1 MAPPNTPI
9 IRMPEALEVYCCNPL
24 IAKVNM
30 QPHITEWHSP
40 TDTNIHQLL
49 VRIATNISIVAI
61 MVVTV
66 SNMRGETLLKKL
78 NISLPTIK
86 PPQ

>member
-1 MAPPNTPI
+1 
-9 IRMPEALEVYCCNPL
+9 
-24 IAKVNM
+24 M

-40 TDTNIHQLL
+40 TDTNIHKLL

-66 SNMRGETLLKKL
+66 SNMRGETLLKKTKYKP
-78 NISLPTIK
+78 SYIK
-86 PPQ
+86 PPK

>member
-1 MAPPNTPI
+1 
-9 IRMPEALEVYCCNPL
+9 
-24 IAKVNM
+24 
-30 QPHITEWHSP
+30 
-40 TDTNIHQLL
+40 
-49 VRIATNISIVAI
+49 

-86 PPQ
+86 PPRNREGE

>member
-1 MAPPNTPI
+1 
-9 IRMPEALEVYCCNPL
+9 
-24 IAKVNM
+24 M

-40 TDTNIHQLL
+40 TDTNIHKLL

-66 SNMRGETLLKKL
+66 SNMRGETLLKK
-78 NISLPTIK
+78 TKYK
-86 PPQ
+86 PSYHQTSPIESGE